1 MEKNRCAANRVGDCF
16 PADRKSGTALLGKH
30 SIERCAIKQRNK
42 YASNIKVSRDIFH
55 IKKLFGVIT
64 LKDKKNCVD
73 RKNGENWE
81 KTMRNFDKKNDM
93 TKKTSNIQY

>member
-1 MEKNRCAANRVGDCF
+1 M
-16 PADRKSGTALLGKH
+16 
-30 SIERCAIKQRNK
+30 
-42 YASNIKVSRDIFH
+42 SRDIFH
-55 IKKLFGVIT
+55 KKKLFGVIT